1 MLIYLLSV
9 IFVTIGLFSIYFAF
23 KQDTW
28 KEKLEK
34 ADKRESV
41 GNYDR
46 KYKLLLGIIFI
57 YCGVALFYF
66 KHKN

>member
-28 KEKLEK
+28 KEKLAK
-34 ADKRESV
+34 ADKREPV
-41 GNYDR
+41 RNYGKR
-46 KYKLLLGIIFI
+46 YKLLLGIVFI
-57 YCGVALFYF
+57 SCGVALFYL
-66 KHKN
+66 KHRN